1 MARAIWSGSISFG
14 LINIP
19 VKLYSAITEKGVRF
33 NQIDTRNGARV
44 RMQKVNA
51 EDGSEVPS
59 DVIAK
64 GYEISKGHY
73 VLVTEDELASLQ
85 PRATHT
91 IDLDEFVDL
100 DEVDPIYFN
109 GAYYVAPDDRAA
121 KPYALLVAAMEE
133 ANKVAIARFV
143 MRSKQYVAVMRPKE
157 GKLLLSM
164 LVYADEVN
172 PAGQIPEFD
181 DLESVELSDR
191 ELAMAE
197 QLVESLSTTFDPER
211 FSDTY
216 REELLDLIHAKADG
230 QEPVIAAVEG
240 PAEDKVVDLMAALE
254 ASVAAAR
261 TARGRHPSAGAA
273 EDTAEE
279 DAGES
284 GDEDDEAGTDAAPR
298 KRASRNGSKG
308 GSAGKSSAKATKA
321 TKAAKRPAAKS
332 A

>member
-19 VKLYSAITEKGVRF
+19 VKLYSAIHEKNVRF
-33 NQIDTRNGARV
+33 NQIDTRNGARI
-44 RMQKVNA
+44 RTKKVNA
-51 EDGSEVPS
+51 EDETDVPPE
-59 DVIAK
+59 VIAK

-100 DEVDPIYFN
+100 DEVDPIFFS
-109 GAYYVAPDDRAA
+109 GAYHVAPDDRAA
-121 KPYALLVAAMEE
+121 KPYALLVQAME
-133 ANKVAIARFV
+133 AAGKVAIARFV
-143 MRSKQYVAVMRPKE
+143 MRSKQYVAVMRPVD

-164 LVYADEVN
+164 MVYADEIT
-172 PAGQIPEFD
+172 PATEIPEFD
-181 DLESVELSDR
+181 DLEAVELSDR

-197 QLVESLSTTFDPER
+197 QLIESLSASFEPDR

-216 REELLDLIHAKADG
+216 RDELLDLIHAKADG

-240 PAEDKVVDLMAALE
+240 PSEDRVVDLMAALE

-261 TARGRHPSAGAA
+261 TARGRHPSSGDGAA
-273 EDTAEE
+273 DDAGQDEVAGEAAGDVAEE
-279 DAGES
+279 AQP
-284 GDEDDEAGTDAAPR
+284 PR
-298 KRASRNGSKG
+298 RKARAR
-308 GSAGKSSAKATKA
+308 
-321 TKAAKRPAAKS
+321 KS